1 MSHPLAKPPFRNTDT
16 APFVYFDGV
25 ATYGVMN
32 GMIHLELVSRVLSP
46 SIGTPVITEFVS
58 TGRLRCGPA
67 ALAQLRE
74 SIDKVLEM
82 LKQPERT
89 PVAAAATLN

>member
-1 MSHPLAKPPFRNTDT
+1 MSQARGKPSFRNTDT

-25 ATYGVMN
+25 ATYGVVN
-32 GMIHLELVSRVLSP
+32 GVIHFELVSRVLSP
-46 SIGTPVITEFVS
+46 TAGTHVTTEFVS

-67 ALAQLRE
+67 ALTHLRD

-82 LKQPERT
+82 L
-89 PVAAAATLN
+89 